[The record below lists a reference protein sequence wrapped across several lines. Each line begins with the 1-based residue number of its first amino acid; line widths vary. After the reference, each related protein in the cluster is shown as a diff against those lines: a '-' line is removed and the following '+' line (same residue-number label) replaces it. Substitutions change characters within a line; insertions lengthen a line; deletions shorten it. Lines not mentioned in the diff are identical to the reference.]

1 VIDGPEFTSHVDT
14 LNWVG
19 QLGFPINEHV
29 KRFDTIDEVATHCKQ
44 WQDERHALDY
54 EIDGVVIKVDD
65 PKQRDILGFTARAPR
80 WAIAY
85 KFPPEERTTTLLD
98 IRVSVGRTGRAT
110 PFAVLDPVFVGG
122 STVGMATLH
131 NREQV
136 AVKDVRPGDLV
147 VVRKAGDVIP
157 EVVGPASQNVRPKGS
172 VAWEFPVDCPGCGVA
187 LILPEGEADTR
198 CFNPECPVKRIQKIA
213 YFAARVGMDIEG
225 LGEQMIEKLVGV
237 GLINDAADLYSLT
250 VEQLVSLD
258 RVGETSATNL
268 VDSIQGSKDRPLHK
282 FIRSLGVRHV
292 GPSASQALA
301 DTFFTLRDIMS
312 RSVEEMAAVDGVG
325 EVIATTFS
333 EWLAEETHRE
343 LIDRFEA
350 AGVNF
355 GDPDAAARAAEAKAA
370 IPQTLEGKAVVVTG
384 SLPGYN
390 REEAALAIT
399 SRGGKSPGS
408 VSKKTLALVIGESP
422 GASKLTKAEALGVP
436 IVEADGFEALL
447 KTGEVPGAALESL
460 DSELESERESD

>member
-1 VIDGPEFTSHVDT
+1 MIDGPEFTSHVDT

-19 QLGFPINEHV
+19 QIGFPINEHV

-98 IRVSVGRTGRAT
+98 IQVSVGRTGRAT

-147 VVRKAGDVIP
+147 IVRKAGDVIP
-157 EVVGPASQNVRPKGS
+157 EVVGPAAQNVRRKES

-198 CFNPECPVKRIQKIA
+198 CFNPDCPAKRIQKIA

-225 LGEQMIEKLVGV
+225 LGAQMIEKLVGV
-237 GLINDAADLYSLT
+237 GLINDAADLYLLT
-250 VEQLVSLD
+250 VDQLISLD

-333 EWLAEETHRE
+333 EWLAAQANRE

-350 AGVNF
+350 AGVNL

-384 SLPGYN
+384 TLAGYN
-390 REEAALAIT
+390 REEAALAIA

-422 GASKLTKAEALGVP
+422 GASKLTKAEALNVP

-447 KTGEVPGAALESL
+447 ETGEVPGAALESH
-460 DSELESERESD
+460 DSELESELESG